1 MSELKRELNMAK
13 AQAGDSDERKNKM
26 ITIHSDSKEKIIQLQ
41 THLDTLQSENQS
53 KALELEVK
61 SKHIRQLE
69 SDRENLTKLLDS
81 NKKGWDSN
89 DARMSELMKENQGLH
104 DGVFKFQTEINRL
117 HEENRN
123 YANMNDDLQ
132 GRLDNATKHIK
143 ALEVELTRTGHT
155 NTTLQE
161 MTTDI
166 EDQRQ
171 IVREK
176 NREIVELKGKL
187 SKSEL
192 DLSGAENKV
201 KNLLGDK
208 NLLENEINGMQT
220 EFSQICQK
228 LSQLEDRD
236 MLIKSYKEEIALL
249 SSNLSEKNTE
259 NANLNNNF
267 NSLKLD

>member
-1 MSELKRELNMAK
+1 MVK

-26 ITIHSDSKEKIIQLQ
+26 ITINSDSKEKIIQLQ

-123 YANMNDDLQ
+123 
-132 GRLDNATKHIK
+132 
-143 ALEVELTRTGHT
+143 
-155 NTTLQE
+155 
-161 MTTDI
+161 
-166 EDQRQ
+166 
-171 IVREK
+171 
-176 NREIVELKGKL
+176 
-187 SKSEL
+187 
-192 DLSGAENKV
+192 
-201 KNLLGDK
+201 
-208 NLLENEINGMQT
+208 
-220 EFSQICQK
+220 
-228 LSQLEDRD
+228 
-236 MLIKSYKEEIALL
+236 
-249 SSNLSEKNTE
+249 
-259 NANLNNNF
+259 
-267 NSLKLD
+267 

>member
-26 ITIHSDSKEKIIQLQ
+26 ITINSDAKEKIIQLQ

-61 SKHIRQLE
+61 GKHIRQLE

-123 YANMNDDLQ
+123 
-132 GRLDNATKHIK
+132 
-143 ALEVELTRTGHT
+143 
-155 NTTLQE
+155 
-161 MTTDI
+161 
-166 EDQRQ
+166 
-171 IVREK
+171 
-176 NREIVELKGKL
+176 
-187 SKSEL
+187 
-192 DLSGAENKV
+192 
-201 KNLLGDK
+201 
-208 NLLENEINGMQT
+208 
-220 EFSQICQK
+220 
-228 LSQLEDRD
+228 
-236 MLIKSYKEEIALL
+236 
-249 SSNLSEKNTE
+249 
-259 NANLNNNF
+259 
-267 NSLKLD
+267 